1 MYPGA
6 AMSQVVRARE
16 TFGPYEIVSKLG
28 VGGMA
33 ETYVAVRRGPGGFA
47 KDVCLKRVLPAFA
60 DDERFQKMFFAEAKI
75 AAKLRHG
82 QVVQLVDFGEIDGTY
97 FLALELV
104 DGCDLRKLI
113 RAQKDRLLDLDVTI
127 YILHELL
134 AALSYVHAVPA
145 DDGSPLGLVHRDISP
160 ANVLLSK
167 NGEVK
172 LADFGVAKATNA
184 PGTASVAVKGKIP
197 YMAAEQ
203 FELRADARSDLFS
216 LGVVAYEM
224 LAGRRPFD
232 AATDAGTMMLIV
244 KGQFAPLA
252 TVRPDVPKALA
263 SAVDRMLA
271 REGADRFASA
281 DDAID
286 AIMEVVPPPS
296 VRARLSA
303 LVQEAALDQRAP
315 AGPPSQTAS
324 GVRESLTPRDAPIA
338 ETVEL
343 PVELAPTMRASVQ
356 ETPAPAPAARES
368 APIANAPRSRAPL
381 WIGLAAIPFVLVALI
396 ALAVVIA
403 MSGSNPE
410 PAPTAN
416 DIASEPPATPPE
428 SQIREPEIVEPSV
441 EQEVAGAAPTELAPS
456 ADVAPMTETTEGPSP
471 GTDSAVPAVADTSA
485 ERPVR
490 SNRTTRVP
498 RYTQPVVVTPPP
510 TLPQPPRF
518 EQPSRA
524 RPGDRATVE
533 DFGL

>member
-1 MYPGA
+1 
-6 AMSQVVRARE
+6 MSQVVRARE

-75 AAKLRHG
+75 AARLRHG
-82 QVVQLVDFGEIDGTY
+82 QVVQLVDFGEIEGTY

-104 DGCDLRKLI
+104 DGCDLRKLL
-113 RAQKDRLLDLDVTI
+113 RAQKDRLLDLDVAI
-127 YILHELL
+127 YVLHELL
-134 AALSYVHAVPA
+134 AALSYVHNVTGE
-145 DDGSPLGLVHRDISP
+145 DGAPLGLVHRDISP

-271 REGADRFASA
+271 REGADRFATA
-281 DDAID
+281 DEAID

-296 VRARLSA
+296 VRTRLSA
-303 LVQEAALDQRAP
+303 LVQKAALDQRAP
-315 AGPPSQTAS
+315 AAPPSQSAS
-324 GVRESLTPRDAPIA
+324 GVRETQTPREAPIP

-343 PVELAPTMRASVQ
+343 PPELAPTLRAPVAQ
-356 ETPAPAPAARES
+356 TRTPTPPSRES
-368 APIANAPRSRAPL
+368 APSGAGPRSRAPL
-381 WIGLAAIPFVLVALI
+381 LIGLAAIPLVVIAAI
-396 ALAVVIA
+396 ALVVVIA
-403 MSGSNPE
+403 MSSSD
-410 PAPTAN
+410 PAPTPTAN
-416 DIASEPPATPPE
+416 DIVSEPPATQANETSEAEVVPPMTE
-428 SQIREPEIVEPSV
+428 EIATAGTT
-441 EQEVAGAAPTELAPS
+441 EVGPS
-456 ADVAPMTETTEGPSP
+456 ADVAPMTEAVEGPAP
-471 GTDSAVPAVADTSA
+471 GTEARAPAVADTSA

-490 SNRTTRVP
+490 TKRTP
-498 RYTQPVVVTPPP
+498 RTPRHTQPVVVTPPP
-510 TLPQPPRF
+510 TLVQPPRLA
-518 EQPSRA
+518 QPSRD
-524 RPGDRATVE
+524 RQDDRARAS

>member
-1 MYPGA
+1 
-6 AMSQVVRARE
+6 MSQVVRARE

-160 ANVLLSK
+160 ANVLLST

-271 REGADRFASA
+271 REAADRFASA
-281 DDAID
+281 DEAID
-286 AIMEVVPPPS
+286 AIMDVVPPPS
-296 VRARLSA
+296 VRARLST
-303 LVQEAALDQRAP
+303 LVQKAARDQRAP
-315 AGPPSQTAS
+315 AGPPSQSAS
-324 GVRESLTPRDAPIA
+324 GVRESQTPREAPIPG
-338 ETVEL
+338 TVEL
-343 PVELAPTMRASVQ
+343 PPELAPTLRAVVAQ
-356 ETPAPAPAARES
+356 TPAPSQAPRES
-368 APIANAPRSRAPL
+368 APVAPARSRAPL
-381 WIGLAAIPFVLVALI
+381 FLALAAIPIVLI
-396 ALAVVIA
+396 AAIAIAVVVA
-403 MSGSNPE
+403 MSGSDPAPE
-410 PAPTAN
+410 PTVSEV
-416 DIASEPPATPPE
+416 ASEPSVAPPE
-428 SQIREPEIVEPSV
+428 PEPEVVEPPVDHAVSAGD
-441 EQEVAGAAPTELAPS
+441 ERTDAPDVAA
-456 ADVAPMTETTEGPSP
+456 ADVAPMTETTELPAR
-471 GTDSAVPAVADTSA
+471 GTESAVPTTADSNVEGGT
-485 ERPVR
+485 RP
-490 SNRTTRVP
+490 TTRVRRTP
-498 RYTQPVVVTPPP
+498 RDREPVLVAQPPP
-510 TLPQPPRF
+510 TLPQPPPIG
-518 EQPSRA
+518 QPSRA
-524 RPGDRATVE
+524 RPGDRATVQ